1 MAEKPGQGKPPSSSS
16 SRHVPPKPISSTRIR
31 TPAAGAG
38 NRRPPEEPEGP
49 QIVSSGEDRDVS
61 EIRRK
66 VGSVPLTPRGLSL
79 RWKIVLG
86 MTGITIVTAVLI
98 FFVVYTKAVGQLD
111 DEIDAKGVRLVKTL
125 TTIDAPY
132 WAYAIYQSK
141 DDRRQKLD
149 QMLQQLYG
157 PNWSESSKAE
167 ILRTGEM
174 RRLYD
179 TVIDRLGPEKT
190 EAARKLTS
198 GILDALGSAPNLPE
212 AARQRLST
220 QYAEKLRDPLFQA
233 RFQAL
238 TDPLGPVLQPLKA
251 DPKDV
256 GKGQDILNIT
266 VQDVTT
272 SATEGP
278 GVQAVESD
286 RTQTITF
293 DRGTS
298 RGVDGVTVVNG
309 AEKQSGT
316 TVRLFSQERKFGEAL
331 KLRFNVI
338 LSLERINEAKASLRA
353 YVLLP
358 VFVSILLG
366 TGIAIWISTL
376 IMGPIKTLMADLTEV
391 SSGNL
396 DHQTSVTST
405 DEVGLLASTFNR
417 MTQALKG
424 AHDQELQ
431 TKALEHDLAIASEI
445 QSNLVPK
452 RMLKIPGY
460 DISAYYRPS
469 KEVGGDYYD
478 FIEVDEHNEG
488 IIVAD
493 VSGKGIPGSLVMT
506 MARAFI
512 RMEAERTKNLSPA
525 DTLMKANRML
535 AQDIKK
541 GMFVTA
547 LYCILD
553 KRTNEMR
560 VASAGHN
567 PMVVWRAATNQIQ
580 LVNPNGIA
588 MGFDKGPV
596 FERTVKDE
604 KIVLGRGDR
613 IVLYTDG
620 TVEAMDEKNREF
632 GDDKFQGLVKQLA
645 TRDSNQMLNLLVKS
659 LDEHK
664 GNAPQS
670 DDITI
675 VTLRYL

>member
-1 MAEKPGQGKPPSSSS
+1 MRTTGGGKSPP
-16 SRHVPPKPISSTRIR
+16 
-31 TPAAGAG
+31 
-38 NRRPPEEPEGP
+38 PEGP
-49 QIVSSGEDRDVS
+49 QLVSSSGDREEYS

-66 VGSVPLTPRGLSL
+66 VGSVSMSPRGLSL

-86 MTGITIVTAVLI
+86 TAAITVVTAVLI
-98 FFVVYTKAVGQLD
+98 FVVVYTMALGQLD
-111 DEIDAKGVRLVKTL
+111 REIDAKGVRLVKTL

-132 WAYAIYQSK
+132 WSYAIYQSK
-141 DDRRQKLD
+141 DDRRQKFD
-149 QMLQQLYG
+149 QLLQQLYG
-157 PNWSESSKAE
+157 PNWGESTKAE
-167 ILRTGEM
+167 VLRTGDL
-174 RRLYD
+174 RKLYD
-179 TVIDRLGPEKT
+179 TVIDRLGPEKQ

-198 GILDALGSAPNLPE
+198 GILDALGTAPNLPE

-220 QYAEKLRDPLFQA
+220 HYASMFRDPAFLA

-238 TDPLGPVLQPLKA
+238 TDPLGPALQPLKA

-272 SATEGP
+272 SANEGP
-278 GVQAVESD
+278 GVQAVDSGA
-286 RTQTITF
+286 QTISF
-293 DRGTS
+293 DPASKRP
-298 RGVDGVTVVNG
+298 VDGVTVVNG
-309 AEKQSGT
+309 TEKQSGT
-316 TVRLFSQERKFGEAL
+316 TVRLFSQEKSFGDAL

-338 LSLERINEAKASLRA
+338 LSLEHINDAKASLRA
-353 YVLLP
+353 TVLLP

-366 TGIAIWISTL
+366 TGIAFWLANL
-376 IMGPIKTLMADLTEV
+376 ITGPIKTLMADLTEV

-396 DHQTSVTST
+396 DHRTSVTST

-460 DISAYYRPS
+460 DVSAYYRPS

-478 FIEVDEHNEG
+478 FIQVDEHNEG

-567 PMVVWRAATNQIQ
+567 PMVVWRAAGNRIE

-596 FERTVKDE
+596 FEKTVKEE

-620 TVEAMDEKNREF
+620 TVEAMDANNREF

>member
-1 MAEKPGQGKPPSSSS
+1 MADKPGHGKSPSSSS
-16 SRHVPPKPISSTRIR
+16 SRHVPSTLKPGSSSRLR
-31 TPAAGAG
+31 VPAV
-38 NRRPPEEPEGP
+38 RREDPEPEGP
-49 QIVSSGEDRDVS
+49 ELVSSGEDLNVS
-61 EIRRK
+61 QIRRK
-66 VGSVPLTPRGLSL
+66 VAGTSMAPRGLSL

-86 MTGITIVTAVLI
+86 MTGITVVTAILI
-98 FFVVYTKAVGQLD
+98 FIVVYTKAVGQLD

-125 TTIDAPY
+125 ATIDAPY
-132 WAYAIYQSK
+132 WAYAINQAK
-141 DDRRQKLD
+141 DDRRQKFD
-149 QMLQQLYG
+149 QMLQQLFG
-157 PNWSESSKAE
+157 PNWGESTKSEV
-167 ILRTGEM
+167 LRQGDL
-174 RRLYD
+174 RKLYE
-179 TVIDRLGPEKT
+179 TVTDRLGPEKL
-190 EAARKLTS
+190 EAARKLTA
-198 GILDALGSAPNLPE
+198 GILDALASSPTMPE
-212 AARQRLST
+212 AARQRLSS
-220 QYAEKLRDPLFQA
+220 QYSSTFKDPGFVE

-238 TDPLGPVLQPLKA
+238 TDPLGPSLQPLKA
-251 DPKDV
+251 DAKDV

-266 VQDVTT
+266 VQDIST
-272 SATEGP
+272 SANEGP
-278 GVQAVESD
+278 SVQASD
-286 RTQTITF
+286 SKGGQTIRF
-293 DRGTS
+293 DRSNT
-298 RGVDGVTVVNG
+298 RKVFGVTVNDG
-309 AEKQSGT
+309 LETTSGT
-316 TVRLFSQERKFGEAL
+316 AVRLFSEERKFGEAL

-338 LSLERINEAKASLRA
+338 LSLDHINDAKASLRA

-366 TGIAIWISTL
+366 TGIAIWMSTL
-376 IMGPIKTLMADLTEV
+376 ITEPIKTLMADITEV
-391 SSGNL
+391 SAGNL

-478 FIEVDEHNEG
+478 FIEIDEHNEG

-512 RMEAERTKNLSPA
+512 RMEAERAHNTSPG
-525 DTLMKANRML
+525 DTLGKANRML

-553 KRTNEMR
+553 KRTNVMK

-567 PMVVWRAATNQIQ
+567 PMVVWRAATNQVQ

-588 MGFDKGPV
+588 LGFDKGPV
-596 FERTVKDE
+596 FERTVKE
-604 KIVLGRGDR
+604 EMITLGRGDR

-620 TVEAMDEKNREF
+620 TVEAMNAANQEF
-632 GDDKFQGLVKQLA
+632 GDDKFFQLVKQLA

-664 GNAPQS
+664 GSAPQS

-675 VTLRYL
+675 VTMRYL

>member
-1 MAEKPGQGKPPSSSS
+1 MNPKKPPSSSQ
-16 SRHVPPKPISSTRIR
+16 RNPAVKPASSTRL
-31 TPAAGAG
+31 
-38 NRRPPEEPEGP
+38 RPPHMPRRGTPEEEEGP
-49 QIVSSGEDRDVS
+49 QNVSSGEDRDIS
-61 EIRRK
+61 QIRRK

-86 MTGITIVTAVLI
+86 MASITVATALLI
-98 FFVVYTKAVGQLD
+98 FVVVYTKAVGQLD
-111 DEIDAKGVRLVKTL
+111 NEIDAKGVRLVKTL
-125 TTIDAPY
+125 ATIDAPY
-132 WAYAIYQSK
+132 WHYAIYQDK
-141 DDRRQKLD
+141 ADRKLRLD
-149 QMLQQLYG
+149 RLLQRLFG
-157 PNWSESSKAE
+157 PNWGDATRSEV
-167 ILRTGEM
+167 LRNADL
-174 RRLYD
+174 RKLYE
-179 TVIDRLGPEKT
+179 TVTDRLGVEKR
-190 EAARKLTS
+190 EAGQRLTQ
-198 GILDALGSAPNLPE
+198 GILDLLGSAPDLPD
-212 AARQRLST
+212 AARQRLTSAYHAT
-220 QYAEKLRDPLFQA
+220 LKDAQFAAEFQT
-233 RFQAL
+233 L
-238 TDPLGPVLQPLKA
+238 VDPLGAALNPLKS
-251 DPKDV
+251 DVKDV
-256 GKGQDILNIT
+256 GAGHDILNIT
-266 VQDVTT
+266 VQDT
-272 SATEGP
+272 STSEAP
-278 GVQAVESD
+278 GVQAVESE
-286 RTQTITF
+286 RSQTIRF
-293 DRGTS
+293 EKASS
-298 RGVDGVTVVNG
+298 RTVGGVSVSDGLETN
-309 AEKQSGT
+309 SGT
-316 TVRLFSQERKFGEAL
+316 AVRLYSQERKFGDAM
-331 KLRFNVI
+331 KLRYNVI
-338 LSLERINEAKASLRA
+338 LSLAHINDAKSSLML

-358 VFVSILLG
+358 IFVAVLLG

-376 IMGPIKTLMADLTEV
+376 ITEPIKTLMADIQEV

-396 DHQTSVTST
+396 AHQTAVTST

-431 TKALEHDLAIASEI
+431 TRALEHDLAIASEI

-460 DISAYYRPS
+460 DVSAYYRPS

-478 FIEVDEHNEG
+478 FIEIDEHNEG

-512 RMEAERTKNLSPA
+512 RMEAERSRNTSPG
-525 DTLMKANRML
+525 DTLSKANRML

-547 LYCILD
+547 MYAILD
-553 KRTNEMR
+553 KRTNELK

-567 PMVVWRAATNQIQ
+567 PMVVWRASSNQVQ

-588 MGFDKGPV
+588 LGFDKGPV
-596 FERTVKDE
+596 FERTVKE
-604 KIVLGRGDR
+604 ERIALGRGDR
-613 IVLYTDG
+613 IVMYTDG
-620 TVEAMDEKNREF
+620 TVEAMNEANQEF
-632 GDDKFQGLVKQLA
+632 GDDKFFGLVKQLA